1 MIMSMMILCLLY
13 RTSIQYMV
21 TGTFP
26 AFYYIGKSYRKDKR
40 GKTPVKIWRR
50 YSPHRYKRN
59 KGCCG
64 CVGAVDILGFSP
76 GTGAALR
83 EVFHFRLS

>member
-1 MIMSMMILCLLY
+1 MSMMILCLLY
-13 RTSIQYMV
+13 RASIQYMI

-50 YSPHRYKRN
+50 YSRTDIKEI
-59 KGCCG
+59 KAA
-64 CVGAVDILGFSP
+64 VGALGVVDILGFSP
-76 GTGAALR
+76 GTGVALR
-83 EVFHFRLS
+83 EVFPFKLY